1 MPRKEENKWV
11 GQQNQRVDQR
21 HEQVKFHLAPP
32 YEWSL
37 WKIYGTFILQLQK
50 LKVNGSGHCFYSNLI
65 LNQNALRCG
74 EGVGIMR
81 ASAEGGN
88 RTLIPGG
95 NTILSR
101 ARLPIPPLRLVG
113 QVVLA
118 GCFAINLPYAPQSI
132 PLIRRWSS
140 KMSARQDGIS
150 PYRKANPPDLLRVY
164 P

>member
-1 MPRKEENKWV
+1 MEDLRCFHSTVAKAESQREWALLLFKSNK
-11 GQQNQRVDQR
+11 
-21 HEQVKFHLAPP
+21 
-32 YEWSL
+32 
-37 WKIYGTFILQLQK
+37 
-50 LKVNGSGHCFYSNLI
+50 
-65 LNQNALRCG
+65 NQNALRGG

-140 KMSARQDGIS
+140 KMSARQDAIS
-150 PYRKANPPDLLRVY
+150 PYSKADPPRHLRPGPVCTKRDLPGKSYGVCQSAPRQIRKI
-164 P
+164 